1 MAKIDRQIITLN
13 KIEDGDTMRQY
24 SAVSGECEGIA
35 TVDKNTLN
43 YAYTGDDLEE
53 FASFV
58 KDTLTKSI
66 KLGKK
71 LPDKFSHG
79 FG

>member
-1 MAKIDRQIITLN
+1 MAKIDRQIITLS
-13 KIEDGDTMRQY
+13 KIKEDATIKQY
-24 SAVSGECEGIA
+24 FVVSGECEGVA
-35 TVDKNTLN
+35 TVNKNTLD
-43 YAYTGDDLEE
+43 YSYTGDDLEE
-53 FASFV
+53 FDSFV

>member
-1 MAKIDRQIITLN
+1 MAKIDKQIITLSR
-13 KIEDGDTMRQY
+13 IEDDATLRQY

-43 YAYTGDDLEE
+43 YSYTGDDLEE

-58 KDTLTKSI
+58 KDTLIESI

>member
-1 MAKIDRQIITLN
+1 MAKIDRQIITLS
-13 KIEDGDTMRQY
+13 KIKEDATIRQY
-24 SAVSGECEGIA
+24 FVVSGECEGIA
-35 TVDKNTLN
+35 TVSKNTLDYN
-43 YAYTGDDLEE
+43 YTGDDIEE

-66 KLGKK
+66 NLGKK

>member
-1 MAKIDRQIITLN
+1 MAKIDRQIITLS
-13 KIEDGDTMRQY
+13 KIKENATIRQY
-24 SAVSGECEGIA
+24 FVVSGECEGIA
-35 TVDKNTLN
+35 TVNKNTLDYN
-43 YAYTGDDLEE
+43 YTGDDIEE
-53 FASFV
+53 SASFV

-66 KLGKK
+66 NLCKK

>member
-1 MAKIDRQIITLN
+1 MAKIDKQIITLSR
-13 KIEDGDTMRQY
+13 IEDDATLRQY

-43 YAYTGDDLEE
+43 YSYTGDDLEE

-58 KDTLTKSI
+58 KDTLIKSI

-71 LPDKFSHG
+71 LPDKFSLG

>member
-1 MAKIDRQIITLN
+1 MTKIDRQIITLS
-13 KIEDGDTMRQY
+13 KIEDDATMRQY

-43 YAYTGDDLEE
+43 YSYTGDDLEE

>member
-1 MAKIDRQIITLN
+1 MAKIDKQIITMR
-13 KIEDGDTMRQY
+13 KIEDNAVLRRY
-24 SAVSGECEGIA
+24 SAVSGECKGVA

-43 YAYTGDDLEE
+43 YSYTGDDLEE
-53 FASFV
+53 FASFL

>member
-13 KIEDGDTMRQY
+13 KIEDDATMRQY
-24 SAVSGECEGIA
+24 SAVSGECEGVA

-43 YAYTGDDLEE
+43 YTYTGDDLEE